1 MHYPSRFFCAPAGSC
16 GKRALL
22 VCGIFFLLGFAGT
35 LHGQVRFD
43 PTVVQFFSSTGCT
56 GCHGTAG
63 GLTLTGTVDQ
73 IYNAVS
79 TRVNLGSPSNSLI
92 LTKPSAGPPS
102 TSHSGGKFP
111 TWATNQTAYT
121 TTLEWIQEGALRNP
135 RTLFRSPSTMTFNAT
150 AGGANPPSQT
160 LQIRNTGNG
169 AMNWT
174 VSDNQTWLSLSP
186 TSGSATT
193 ETDNITVSVNITNL
207 AANTYTATI
216 TITGTDAVSSPQTTT
231 VTLNLAPPAPTIS
244 RTPSAMTFSATVGG
258 SNPANQTLQ
267 ISNSGGGTLNWSVST
282 SSNPFG
288 LSLSPAS
295 GSSTGETDNVTV
307 SVNIAG
313 LAAGSY
319 PGTITISAPGA
330 TNTPQTTAVTLNVT
344 APTTPIISR
353 SPASMNF
360 FATVGGAN
368 PANQTLAISNSGGGS
383 LNWSVSDNQPWLS
396 LSPTSG
402 SSTGETDNV
411 TVSVS
416 IAGLAVG
423 NYTGTI
429 TISAPGATNTPQTTA
444 VNLSVTSGVDFFDD
458 FSDGNA
464 NGWQPLTP
472 SRWSVLPNTGNPG
485 FAYCLATANPD
496 GDDYSLL
503 ATRSWTDF
511 VLEVDAKVTS
521 TASNRN
527 FFIDF
532 CAGSPTNYIPSYYLQ
547 FRVNEVN
554 LYRDTTITVRR
565 DFVSDNL
572 FHRIR
577 VERRFPNIKVFV
589 DGGFLFE
596 VNDRALSGGYI
607 GFGSFKSTACFDN
620 VAITST
626 ALNPAPTLTSLN
638 PASGNRLQ
646 TLNVVFNGTNFISGV
661 TSVNV
666 GADITVNAI
675 NVTSA
680 TSLTANLT
688 IGANAAT
695 GSRNFSV
702 SNSGPGG
709 GTSGN
714 QTFTVNNPTP
724 TLAGLAPNV
733 GNRLQ
738 NLNVVFTGTN
748 FISGVTSVNVGADIT
763 VNAINVT
770 SATSLTANLTI
781 GANAA
786 TGPRNFSVSNSGPG
800 GGTSGNQTFTVNNPA
815 PALTSLS
822 PNAAARLQTLDVVFT
837 GSNFISGV
845 TTVNVGANITVNSFT
860 VTSATSLRANLTIS
874 ASAATGGRN
883 FSVTNTGP
891 GGGASG
897 NLTFN
902 VNNPE
907 PALTN
912 IAPALGNR
920 LQTLNV
926 VFTGSNFISGATSVD
941 VGSDITVNSTTVTS
955 ATSLTANLTINAS
968 AVTGP
973 RNFSVI
979 NSSPGGGTSNDLS
992 FTINDPAPTLNSIAP
1007 ATGNRLQTLDVV
1019 FTGTNF
1025 INGVSSVN
1033 VGEDITINSTTVTS
1047 ATSLTA
1053 NLTIGAG
1060 AATGSRNF
1068 SVTNTGSGGG
1078 TSGNVAFTVNNPI
1091 PVLSNLSPATGNRLQ
1106 TLDVVFTGANF
1117 INGVTTVNA
1126 GAGIT
1131 VNSITVTNATSLTA
1145 SLTIDASA
1153 ATGPRNFSVTNSAP
1167 GGGASGNVTFT
1178 VNNPGPTLSSIA
1190 PNMGN
1195 RLQTLDVLFTGAD
1208 FINGVTTVNVGSGIT
1223 VNATNVT
1230 NSTSLT
1236 ANLTISANAATGP
1249 RNFSVTN
1256 SGATSASQTFTVNNP
1271 APALISIAPASGNL
1285 GQTLDVVFTGV
1296 NFMSGVTTVNAGAD
1310 IAVNSITVTSATSL
1324 TANLTIAAN
1333 AATGPRNFSVTNSSP
1348 GGGTSGNQTF
1358 SVNTP
1363 APTLIGIAPAN
1374 GNRLQTLDVV
1384 FTGTNFINSG
1394 TTVEVG
1400 SGITVN
1406 SVTVTSAT
1414 TLTANLTITA
1424 NAATGPQNFAV
1435 TNTGPGGG
1443 TSASQTFTV
1452 NNPAPTLTSIAPAS
1466 GNAGQTLNVIFTG
1479 ANFINGVTAVNAGAG
1494 ITINSTTVTS
1504 ATNLTAN
1511 LRIAPNAATGSRD
1524 FTVANSGPGGGAS
1537 MAQIFTVTAIQT
1549 DRVIRAVNTFASPG
1563 GTADVAVELVSQ
1575 GDENA
1580 LGFSLVFDPA
1590 TLSNPQAR
1598 LGRDATSASL
1608 NVNTSQQSQGRLGIL
1623 LSLTTGQRFS
1633 AGARELVVVNF
1644 AVTPSTAAVST
1655 PVDFGDQPISREVS
1669 DVNATSLPV
1678 NWTAGTITFTRGFEA
1693 DVSPRPTGNNNGT
1706 VTIADWVQLGRFSAG
1721 LETPRTD
1728 VNEFQRADCAPKPCG
1743 DGRVGVS
1750 DWVQAGLYA
1759 AGLEPVVAACG
1770 AVSSSLHLAPGEMS
1784 HTAVSA
1790 VRMVHAVFTRGRMD
1804 TLLVEIETPDAV
1816 NAVGFG
1822 LTFDATVLAFEK
1834 VLPGNGARGATL
1846 HVNSSQKANGQI
1858 GIALALAAG
1867 QSFASGGCQLVQ
1879 VIFTVLPSSAK
1890 SSTHIAFTSQPI
1902 AQEVVS
1908 TAAMMLQTTWNSAM
1922 ITLQNSTSVES
1933 SAEGVP
1939 VAFEL
1944 GQNYPNPFNPSTMIH
1959 FALPQA
1965 THVSLK
1971 IFSVLGE
1978 EIAVLVD
1985 QELAAGRYD
1994 VRWEAQD
2001 AKSGVYLYR
2010 LQAGS
2015 WSQTKKLMFMR

>member
-1 MHYPSRFFCAPAGSC
+1 
-16 GKRALL
+16 LN
-22 VCGIFFLLGFAGT
+22 
-35 LHGQVRFD
+35 
-43 PTVVQFFSSTGCT
+43 CT
-56 GCHGTAG
+56 GCHGSSG
-63 GLTLTGTVDQ
+63 GLTLSGTTSA
-73 IYNAVS
+73 IYNEVRNEVGPGGQ
-79 TRVNLGSPSNSLI
+79 TRVNLASPTNSLI
-92 LTKPSAGPPS
+92 LTEPSAGPPS
-102 TSHSGGKFP
+102 TSHGGGKFA

-121 TTLEWIQEGALRNP
+121 TTLQWIQEGALLNP
-135 RTLFRSPSTMTFNAT
+135 RSLFRTPANMTFNAT
-150 AGGANPPSQT
+150 AGGANPASQT
-160 LQIRNTGNG
+160 LQIRNAGDGT
-169 AMNWT
+169 MNWS
-174 VSDNQTWLSLSP
+174 VSDNQPWLSLSP
-186 TSGSATT
+186 
-193 ETDNITVSVNITNL
+193 
-207 AANTYTATI
+207 
-216 TITGTDAVSSPQTTT
+216 SS
-231 VTLNLAPPAPTIS
+231 S
-244 RTPSAMTFSATVGG
+244 
-258 SNPANQTLQ
+258 
-267 ISNSGGGTLNWSVST
+267 
-282 SSNPFG
+282 
-288 LSLSPAS
+288 
-295 GSSTGETDNVTV
+295 SSTGETDNVTV

-313 LAAGSY
+313 LPAATHTA
-319 PGTITISAPGA
+319 TITITGTSAL
-330 TNTPQTTAVTLNVT
+330 NSPQTTTVTLNLAT
-344 APTTPIISR
+344 PAPSISR
-353 SPASMNF
+353 TPNTMTFS
-360 FATVGGAN
+360 ATVGGAN
-368 PANQTLAISNSGGGS
+368 PANQTLAISNSGGGT
-383 LNWSVSDNQPWLS
+383 LNWSVSDNQPWLSLSPTSGSSTGETDNVTVSVSIAGLAAGSYTGTITISAPDATNTPQTTAVTLNVAAPAAPVISRSPAAMNFFATVGGANPTPQTLAISNSGGGTLNWSVSDDQPWLS

-429 TISAPGATNTPQTTA
+429 TISAPGATNTPQTTT
-444 VNLSVTSGVDFFDD
+444 VNLSVTSSVDFFDD

-464 NGWQPLTP
+464 DGWQPLTP
-472 SRWSVLPNTGNPG
+472 SRWQVLPNTGNPG
-485 FAYCLATANPD
+485 FAYCLSTANPD

-511 VLEVDAKVTS
+511 VFEVDAKVTS

-532 CAGSPTNYIPSYYLQ
+532 CARSATNYNPSYYLQ

-554 LYRDTTITVRR
+554 LYRDPTITVQR
-565 DFVSDNL
+565 DFVSDNQ

-577 VERRFPNIKVFV
+577 VERRFPNIKVYV
-589 DGGFLFE
+589 DGNLLID
-596 VNDRALSGGYI
+596 VNDATLPGGFI

-626 ALNPAPTLTSLN
+626 ASNPVPTLTSLN
-638 PASGNRLQ
+638 PASGSRLQ
-646 TLNVVFNGTNFISGV
+646 TLNVVFTGTNFSNGV

-666 GADITVNAI
+666 GADITVNST

-688 IGANAAT
+688 IGANAT
-695 GSRNFSV
+695 
-702 SNSGPGG
+702 
-709 GTSGN
+709 
-714 QTFTVNNPTP
+714 
-724 TLAGLAPNV
+724 
-733 GNRLQ
+733 
-738 NLNVVFTGTN
+738 
-748 FISGVTSVNVGADIT
+748 
-763 VNAINVT
+763 
-770 SATSLTANLTI
+770 
-781 GANAA
+781 

-815 PALTSLS
+815 PTLASLAPNLGNRLQTLNVVFTGTNFISGVTSVNVGADITVNSINVTSATSLTANLTIGA
-822 PNAAARLQTLDVVFT
+822 NAATGGRNFSVINASPGGGTSGSQTFTVNNPAPMLTNIQPFNGNRLQTLDVVFT
-837 GSNFISGV
+837 GAGFFNGV
-845 TTVNVGANITVNSFT
+845 TSVNAGAGITINST
-860 VTSATSLRANLTIS
+860 TITNSTTLRANLTIS

-883 FSVTNTGP
+883 FSVTNSGP
-891 GGGASG
+891 GGGTSG
-897 NLTFN
+897 NVTFN

-907 PALTN
+907 PALTS
-912 IAPALGNR
+912 IAPAMGNR

-926 VFTGSNFISGATSVD
+926 VFTGTNFISGATSVD
-941 VGSDITVNSTTVTS
+941 VGSDIIVNSTIVTS
-955 ATSLTANLTINAS
+955 ATSLTANLTITAS
-968 AVTGP
+968 AATGP

-979 NSSPGGGTSNDLS
+979 NSAPGGGASNDLS
-992 FTINDPAPTLNSIAP
+992 FTINDPAPALSSIAP
-1007 ATGNRLQTLDVV
+1007 ATASRLQTLDVV

-1025 INGVSSVN
+1025 ISGVSAVN
-1033 VGEDITINSTTVTS
+1033 VGEDIAINSTTVTGS
-1047 ATSLTA
+1047 TSLTA

-1060 AATGSRNF
+1060 AATGPRNF
-1068 SVTNTGSGGG
+1068 SVTNIGSGGG
-1078 TSGNVAFTVNNPI
+1078 TSGNQTFTINNPA
-1091 PVLSNLSPATGNRLQ
+1091 PNLTNLAPNAGNRLQ

-1117 INGVTTVNA
+1117 INGVTGVNA
-1126 GAGIT
+1126 GPGIT

-1167 GGGASGNVTFT
+1167 GGGTSGNVTFT

-1190 PNMGN
+1190 PNLGN

-1208 FINGVTTVNVGSGIT
+1208 FISGVTTVNVGSGIT
-1223 VNATNVT
+1223 VNSTIVT

-1236 ANLTISANAATGP
+1236 ANLTITANAATGP

-1256 SGATSASQTFTVNNP
+1256 SGATSAGQTFTVNNP
-1271 APALISIAPASGNL
+1271 APALIGIAPASGNL
-1285 GQTLDVVFTGV
+1285 GQTLDVVFSGV
-1296 NFMSGVTTVNAGAD
+1296 NFISGVTAVNAGSD
-1310 IAVNSITVTSATSL
+1310 ITVNSITVTSATSL

-1333 AATGPRNFSVTNSSP
+1333 TATGPRNFSVTNASP

-1363 APTLIGIAPAN
+1363 APTLISIAPAT

-1384 FTGTNFINSG
+1384 FTGTNFISG
-1394 TTVEVG
+1394 STTVEVG
-1400 SGITVN
+1400 AGITVN

-1414 TLTANLTITA
+1414 SLTANLTITS
-1424 NAATGPQNFAV
+1424 NAATGPRNFV
-1435 TNTGPGGG
+1435 VINSGPGGG

-1452 NNPAPTLTSIAPAS
+1452 NNPAPTLTSLAPAS

-1479 ANFINGVTAVNAGAG
+1479 ANFISGVTAVNTGPG
-1494 ITINSTTVTS
+1494 ITINSTNVTS
-1504 ATNLTAN
+1504 ATSLTAN
-1511 LRIAPNAATGSRD
+1511 LRVAPNAATGPRD
-1524 FTVANSGPGGGAS
+1524 FTVANSSPGGGVS
-1537 MAQIFTVTAIQT
+1537 TAQIFTVTAIQT

-1590 TLSNPQAR
+1590 ILSNPQAR
-1598 LGRDATSASL
+1598 LGRDAASASL
-1608 NVNTSQQSQGRLGIL
+1608 NLNTSQQNLGRLGIL
-1623 LSLTTGQRFS
+1623 LSLTTGQMFS
-1633 AGARELVVVNF
+1633 AGTRELVVVNF
-1644 AVTPSTAAVST
+1644 AVTPATAAVST
-1655 PVDFGDQPISREVS
+1655 PIDFGDQPISREVS
-1669 DVNATSLPV
+1669 DINAASLPV

-1743 DGRVGVS
+1743 DGRVSVS

-1759 AGLEPVVAACG
+1759 AGLEPVVPACG
-1770 AVSSSLHLAPGEMS
+1770 AVSSSVNLAPGEMN

-1790 VRMVHAVFTRGRMD
+1790 VRAVNAVFTRGRMD

-1822 LTFDATVLAFEK
+1822 VAFDATVLAFEK
-1834 VLPGNGARGATL
+1834 ALPGNDARGATL
-1846 HVNSSQKANGQI
+1846 HVNSSQKTNGQI

-1867 QSFASGGCQLVQ
+1867 QSFASDGCQLVQ
-1879 VIFTVLPSSAK
+1879 IIFSVLPNAAAA
-1890 SSTHIAFTSQPI
+1890 STRLAFSSQPI

-1908 TAAMMLQTTWNSAM
+1908 TEAAVLQATWTSTLV
-1922 ITLQNSTSVES
+1922 TLQNAVGSQTES
-1933 SAEGVP
+1933 MGIP
-1939 VAFEL
+1939 LTFEL
-1944 GQNYPNPFNPSTMIH
+1944 GQNYPNPFNPATMIH

-1978 EIAVLVD
+1978 EVAVLVD